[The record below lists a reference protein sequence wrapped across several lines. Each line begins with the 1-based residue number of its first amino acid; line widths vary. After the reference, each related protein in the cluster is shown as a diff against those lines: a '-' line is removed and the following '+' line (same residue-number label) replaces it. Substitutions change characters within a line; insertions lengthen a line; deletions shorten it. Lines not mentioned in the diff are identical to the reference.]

1 MCNEKGRRYAFISGW
16 IWWVAGMVL
25 LPYIA
30 VGIQDWYY
38 FGMATTLCNLVFIP
52 LIPFIPESPCWLV
65 QVGKLD
71 RAEKII
77 ARMRRFNGDVEIKNL
92 KKVLEDLVEKTKGA
106 EKNQEKI
113 HILTLFKS
121 K

>member
-1 MCNEKGRRYAFISGW
+1 M
-16 IWWVAGMVL
+16 
-25 LPYIA
+25 
-30 VGIQDWYY
+30 
-38 FGMATTLCNLVFIP
+38 
-52 LIPFIPESPCWLV
+52 
-65 QVGKLD
+65 D

-106 EKNQEKI
+106 QKNQEKI